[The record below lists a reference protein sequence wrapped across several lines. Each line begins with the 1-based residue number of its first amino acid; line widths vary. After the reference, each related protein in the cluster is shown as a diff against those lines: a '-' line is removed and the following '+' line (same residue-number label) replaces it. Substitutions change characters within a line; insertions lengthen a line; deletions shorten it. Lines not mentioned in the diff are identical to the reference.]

1 MENQE
6 LIRDVFARTNGEVY
20 LGGVGA
26 VRTGKSTFIKK
37 FMEQLVIPMVE
48 DEVVKGRMIDELPQ
62 SANGKTIM
70 TTEPKFV
77 PAQAVNVSA
86 GGDVSANIRLIDCVG
101 YVIDGSI
108 GYESEEGPRMVN
120 TPWYDEPIPFVEAA
134 AIGTQKVIED
144 HSHIGIVMTTDGSI
158 GNFAREDYL
167 EAEALVVEQLKVIK
181 KPFIVV
187 LNTTHPH
194 SEGTKNLCSDL
205 KFAYDVPVIPMSVD
219 SMTTTDINRILKEA
233 LYEFPVNELDVKIP
247 SWVDALDHENWL
259 KAQFV
264 EIMHHSSTEFYKL
277 RDISFLADELKELEV
292 VEDCH
297 ISALDA
303 GLGLAELE
311 IRVPDHLYDQI
322 LAELVGPISDKADL
336 MRILTEYVRIKKEFD
351 PIASALQMVKQV
363 GYGIATPAI
372 EDMTLQEPTVVKQ
385 GQRFGVKLNAIAPSI
400 HMIRVDVESTFE
412 PIIGSEQQSQDLI
425 DFIMKDAGVDPLAVW
440 NTEIFGRCLSDIVRD
455 GISAKLYSMPESA
468 RMKLQE
474 TLIKIVNQGNGGL
487 IAIML

>member
-1 MENQE
+1 MENHE
-6 LIRDVFARTNGEVY
+6 LIRDVFERTNGEVY
-20 LGGVGA
+20 LGVVGA

-37 FMEQLVIPMVE
+37 FMETLVIPMVE
-48 DEVVKGRMIDELPQ
+48 DENVKGRMIDELPQ

-77 PAQAVNVSA
+77 PAQAVNVTA
-86 GGDVSANIRLIDCVG
+86 FGEVSANIRLIDCVG
-101 YVIDGSI
+101 YVIDGAV
-108 GYESEEGPRMVN
+108 GYESEDGPRMVN

-144 HSHIGIVMTTDGSI
+144 HSHIGILMTTDGSI

-167 EAEALVVEQLKVIK
+167 EAERLVVDQLQAIN

-194 SEGTKNLCSDL
+194 SEAATELCAEL
-205 KFAYDVPVIPMSVD
+205 ELEYGVPVIPMSVD
-219 SMTTTDINRILKEA
+219 NMAKSDVYKILKES
-233 LYEFPVNELDVKIP
+233 LYEFPVSELDVKIP
-247 SWVDALDHENWL
+247 SWIDALADDNWL
-259 KAQFV
+259 KAKFL
-264 EIMHHSSTEFYKL
+264 EIMEQCGTEFYKL
-277 RDISFLADELKELEV
+277 RDISHLADELKEMEI

-297 ISALDA
+297 INALDA
-303 GLGLAELE
+303 GNGLAELD
-311 IRVPDHLYDQI
+311 IKVPNSLYDQV
-322 LAELVGPISDKADL
+322 LEELVGPINDKADL
-336 MRILTEYVRIKKEFD
+336 MRLLQEFAHIKKEYD

-372 EDMTLQEPTVVKQ
+372 EDMTLNEPSVIKQ
-385 GQRFGVKLNAIAPSI
+385 GPRYGVKLKAIAPSI

-425 DFIMKDAGVDPLAVW
+425 DFIMKDSQSNPLAIW
-440 NTEIFGRCLSDIVRD
+440 STEIFGRCLSDIVRD

>member
-6 LIRDVFARTNGEVY
+6 LIRDVVARTNGEIY
-20 LGGVGA
+20 LGVVGA

-37 FMEQLVIPMVE
+37 FMEALVLPMVA
-48 DEVVKGRMIDELPQ
+48 DDALKARMIDELPQ

-77 PAQAVNVSA
+77 PAQAVSVTA
-86 GGDVSANIRLIDCVG
+86 GGDVTASIRLIDCVG

-108 GYESEEGPRMVN
+108 GYESEDGPRMVN
-120 TPWYDEPIPFVEAA
+120 TPWYDAPIPFVEAA

-158 GNFAREDYL
+158 GNFKREDYL
-167 EAEALVVEQLKVIK
+167 EAEALVVEQLKTIN

-187 LNTTHPH
+187 LNTLHPN
-194 SEGTKNLCSDL
+194 SENSLRLCEELQLS
-205 KFAYDVPVIPMSVD
+205 YDVPVIAMSVD
-219 SMTTTDINRILKEA
+219 SMMASDINKILKEA
-233 LYEFPVNELDVKIP
+233 LYEFPVSELDVKIP

-264 EIMHHSSTEFYKL
+264 DIMQQSSNEFYKL
-277 RDISFLADELKELEV
+277 RDISYLADELRDLDV
-292 VEDCH
+292 VEECH

-303 GLGLAELE
+303 GMGLAELE
-311 IRVPDHLYDQI
+311 IKVPDALYDRI
-322 LAELVGPISDKADL
+322 LEELVGPIADKADL
-336 MRILTEYVRIKKEFD
+336 MRILSDYAHIKKEFE

-372 EDMTLQEPTVVKQ
+372 EDMTLQEPSVVKQ
-385 GQRFGVKLNAIAPSI
+385 GSRYGVRLNAIAPSI

-425 DFIMKDAGVDPLAVW
+425 DFILKDSQADALAVW

>member
-20 LGGVGA
+20 LGVVGA

-48 DEVVKGRMIDELPQ
+48 DEVVKQRMIDELPQ

-86 GGDVSANIRLIDCVG
+86 GGEISANIRLIDCVG

-158 GNFAREDYL
+158 GNFARADYL
-167 EAEALVVEQLKVIK
+167 EAEALVVEQLKVIN

-194 SEGTKNLCSDL
+194 SEATKSLCSDL

-219 SMTTTDINRILKEA
+219 SMTATDINRILKEA

-247 SWVDALDHENWL
+247 SWVDALNNENWL

-264 EIMHHSSTEFYKL
+264 DVMTNNSNEFYKL
-277 RDISFLADELKELEV
+277 RDISYLADELKEMEV

-303 GLGLAELE
+303 GLGLVELE
-311 IRVPDHLYDQI
+311 IHVPDELYDRI
-322 LAELVGPISDKADL
+322 LADLVGPITDKADL

-385 GQRFGVKLNAIAPSI
+385 GSRFGVKLNAIAPSI